1 MWSIYTIGTLS
12 MIVFSLVG
20 MAGWKKGSDNPWEIM
35 GLWFDR
41 RAVVDLLAG
50 FLISALVMTGVFVVE
65 RMSGYA
71 RATEIFLP
79 SVYILSS
86 PLWIFPHAFAEEFF
100 CRGLMLNGVSMV
112 IRKNQW
118 LAVAIS
124 SIAFG
129 SLHAVNPHASLV
141 SVAGNSLGG
150 LVYALAYLKSGRLWL
165 GTGLHFAWNFVQ
177 GPVFGFPVS
186 GYCSRGI
193 VAQEWEGDIW
203 LGGGEYGPEAG
214 LIGMFFRFVAI
225 ALILLWCRRPK
236 PNDATIDATI

>member
-50 FLISALVMTGVFVVE
+50 FLIGALVVTGVFVVE
-65 RMSGYA
+65 RMSGYV

-86 PLWIFPHAFAEEFF
+86 PLWIFPRAFAEEFF

-177 GPVFGFPVS
+177 GPIFGFPVS
-186 GYCSRGI
+186 GYFSRGI

-214 LIGMFFRFVAI
+214 LIGMVFRFVAI
-225 ALILLWCRRPK
+225 VLILLWCRRPK
-236 PNDATIDATI
+236 PNDVTI